1 MLAWCDFPLS
11 LYTDYAN
18 PGQPPVNE
26 VNHFSCVRREKRL
39 RRRRRNDD
47 DGVRATRSAKSAMLA
62 IPRISLRLRARA
74 RRLFDR
80 LPPAEPPLLR
90 FGVCRYSTLLPEE
103 FPAREE
109 DLSEEPPLLED
120 DFVVSGNPEYFSY
133 MVVLCGCSSC
143 ICGNANQTLF
153 IIFV

>member
-47 DGVRATRSAKSAMLA
+47 DGVRATRSAKSDEVFSRSPPWGLA
-62 IPRISLRLRARA
+62 RGAK
-74 RRLFDR
+74 
-80 LPPAEPPLLR
+80 
-90 FGVCRYSTLLPEE
+90 
-103 FPAREE
+103 
-109 DLSEEPPLLED
+109 
-120 DFVVSGNPEYFSY
+120 
-133 MVVLCGCSSC
+133 
-143 ICGNANQTLF
+143 
-153 IIFV
+153 